1 MEYVEVTFHLSPK
14 EPWNDLLA
22 DALGEIGFESF
33 MDQDELFLA
42 YVQKSEFSEEALK
55 EIWVLNED
63 EVAVQYEY
71 QTVPNENWNKK
82 WEDNFH
88 PVDVDDQVII
98 RASFHQIDKSYPYEI
113 LIDPKMAFGT
123 GHHQSTFLMVM
134 QMLSLDFSEKRVL
147 DMGSGTGVLAI
158 LAKMR
163 HAGYTKAVD
172 NNDWAYE
179 STKENVEANGYPDIE
194 VVLGDIDS
202 VKSDQ
207 YDVILAN
214 INRNIVID
222 QMSYYVKMLPDGG
235 ELLTSGF
242 FEHDASLIMDAAT
255 KAGFTLIKENYRNDW
270 AQLTFAKNN

>member
-1 MEYVEVTFHLSPK
+1 MEYVEVTFQLSPK

-42 YVQKSEFSEEALK
+42 YIQKAEFNEEALK
-55 EIWVLNED
+55 EVWVLNE
-63 EVAVQYEY
+63 ESVSVQYQL

-82 WEDNFH
+82 WEENFH
-88 PVDVDDQVII
+88 PVEVDDDVII
-98 RASFHQIDKSYPYEI
+98 KASFHNVEKSYPYEI

-123 GHHQSTFLMVM
+123 GHHQSTFLMVR
-134 QMLSLDFSEKRVL
+134 QMLGINFANKTVL

-163 HAGYTKAVD
+163 DAGYTKAVD

-179 STKENVEANGYPDIE
+179 STRENVDKNGYPDIE

-202 VKSDQ
+202 VKGDK

-222 QMSYYVKMLPDGG
+222 QMPFYANMLPQGG

-242 FEHDASLIMDAAT
+242 FEHDASLIKDAAE
-255 KAGFTLIKENYRNDW
+255 KAGFALFQENYRNDW
-270 AQLTFAKNN
+270 AQLTFVKS